1 MIMFPT
7 QNPQQQQQQQQG
19 YDGYGYGGCREY
31 SYFPRYGGGSFV
43 DHMRYDQYSY
53 DEPIYLESD
62 IIGLVG
68 NRYHRQ
74 QQQHHMAED
83 ESRTSSVNEAGSSSR
98 DLDQKQGDDK
108 WLQLGIGNS
117 VAEDS
122 ELNKL
127 TSKTVL
133 DEEQPTPRRDDKLV
147 ELDLLS
153 GNSTS
158 GTQDVKLST
167 PIFHMTSNEFRPNIP
182 PPFRSGG
189 IHINNNSTTGTR
201 ISMPYFIHHQQS
213 RTTSL
218 NLSTHSHHH
227 LQPEHHLAW
236 AAAGNNSYNRSNVW
250 NPTVGASA
258 SPLPL
263 MSNSYNYLRSP
274 SSFQPHINVDI
285 AGPSSSSTTSDNM
298 VMKVIDTPPR
308 PHSGIWF
315 VLQASPN
322 QSKEPFLPQIPKSYL
337 RIKDGR
343 MPVRL
348 LMKYLANKLRLNSE
362 SEIEIR
368 CRGQQLD
375 PFLTLQH
382 VRDHIWNPKDDR
394 DQLLMM
400 SLLQDSSTT
409 TSTDNHVMI
418 LHYGT
423 NPNTSSTVN
432 RTTTP

>member
-7 QNPQQQQQQQQG
+7 QNPHKQQQQQR

-31 SYFPRYGGGSFV
+31 SYCPRYGGGSF
-43 DHMRYDQYSY
+43 DHMRDDQYSY
-53 DEPIYLESD
+53 NEAIYLESD
-62 IIGLVG
+62 IIELVG
-68 NRYHRQ
+68 NRCQRL
-74 QQQHHMAED
+74 QQHHMAED

-98 DLDQKQGDDK
+98 DPSQQDQKQGDEK
-108 WLQLGIGNS
+108 WLQLGLGNS

-127 TSKTVL
+127 TNKEVL

-153 GNSTS
+153 GT
-158 GTQDVKLST
+158 GTQDVKSLT
-167 PIFHMTSNEFRPNIP
+167 PIFHMTSNDFRPNF
-182 PPFRSGG
+182 PPFRSG

-201 ISMPYFIHHQQS
+201 ISMPYFIHHHQQS
-213 RTTSL
+213 RSTSL
-218 NLSTHSHHH
+218 NLSTHNHH
-227 LQPEHHLAW
+227 LQPEHHFAW

-250 NPTVGASA
+250 NPTVGTSA

-263 MSNSYNYLRSP
+263 MSNSSYNYLRSP
-274 SSFQPHINVDI
+274 SSFQQHPNVDI
-285 AGPSSSSTTSDNM
+285 AGPSSSTTSDNM
-298 VMKVIDTPPR
+298 MMKVIDTPPR

-400 SLLQDSSTT
+400 TLLQDASAT

-423 NPNTSSTVN
+423 NSNTSSTVN